1 MHASAYLVHSRN
13 GVYHARFVVPAT
25 HMNIDESREFR
36 ISTLTKDPR
45 DATSRARLLRVLV
58 ERIWASNRIPS
69 RISLIAYLRAQMA
82 TFQKPPRDIAP
93 FNAHK
98 DENGEWVFTDL
109 KPDDIQSVDQFLE
122 LMNKRAGS
130 TPLSQVAISPS
141 PADAKINDPGKLSPK
156 AKTRLIK
163 MIAEFLR
170 SEEEREKDKDIGHKS
185 VGPTKSR
192 LTVFHEYMGNVHIG
206 SLTPQNIQDYR
217 KALRYYP
224 ADRKSVEGMRFED
237 IVAMSKNK
245 RLLDAKG
252 KPLKALITTTIDGY
266 MQVLRNFLTF
276 CKNQYA
282 VNPTV
287 VEAINDKKKNINEG
301 ESIQRRAFNAAEL
314 NAIFGSEY
322 IREGYYNCP
331 YQYWIP
337 LLAAFTGARL
347 NELSQLAP
355 NDIKQD
361 QDGTWYIDITDTP
374 DDDEEKQDSKQLK
387 NKESRRIV
395 PVHKKLIELGF
406 IEFVESQK
414 KVAATNLCNINPA
427 KADKHGKAPG
437 QWFNSKYLREYL
449 EIEDRAVVFHSFRH
463 LFITTL
469 AQAIIDASGIKTE
482 NLIEERFPEA
492 VILRRIAGHAVA
504 HNLTA
509 GRGKYDAHTDTYM
522 GQFSMESM
530 ARVMN
535 RLEYPNVQFTPYI
548 PLVLGK
554 KRRAKPKKKEAV
566 ELPIAQIALP
576 ELVKE
581 PVMLVPQSTKPTE
594 PEPEINYGIGFEDVD
609 LGKFLR

>member
-1 MHASAYLVHSRN
+1 
-13 GVYHARFVVPAT
+13 
-25 HMNIDESREFR
+25 
-36 ISTLTKDPR
+36 
-45 DATSRARLLRVLV
+45 
-58 ERIWASNRIPS
+58 
-69 RISLIAYLRAQMA
+69 MA
-82 TFQKPPRDIAP
+82 TFQKPPRDLFP

-98 DENGEWVFTDL
+98 DENGEWAFTDL
-109 KPDDIQSVDQFLE
+109 KPDDIQSMDKFLE
-122 LMNKRAGS
+122 VMDKRAGS

-156 AKTRLIK
+156 ARTRLIK

-185 VGPTKSR
+185 VGPSKSR
-192 LTVFHEYMGNVHIG
+192 LTVFHEFMGNVHIG

-224 ADRKSVEGMRFED
+224 ADRKTVEGMKFHD

-245 RLLDAKG
+245 RLLDAEG
-252 KPLKALITTTIDGY
+252 KPLETLITTTIDGY

-287 VEAINDKKKNINEG
+287 VEAVNDKKKNVNEG
-301 ESIQRRAFNAAEL
+301 QSIQRRAFNSDEL

-322 IREGYYNCP
+322 MREGYYNCP

-347 NELSQLAP
+347 NELGQLTP

-361 QDGTWYIDITDTP
+361 KDGTWYIDITDTP
-374 DDDEEKQDSKQLK
+374 DDDEEMIDTKQLK

-395 PVHKKLIELGF
+395 PVHSKLIELGF
-406 IEFVESQK
+406 IEFAKSQK
-414 KVAATNLCNINPA
+414 NIAASNLCNIQPA
-427 KADKHGKAPG
+427 KADKYGKAPG
-437 QWFNSKYLREYL
+437 QWFNSNYLREYL
-449 EIEDRAVVFHSFRH
+449 EIADKAVVFHSFRH

-469 AQAIIDASGIKTE
+469 AQSIIDASGIKTE

-504 HNLTA
+504 HTLTA

-554 KRRAKPKKKEAV
+554 KRRAKPKKKKV
-566 ELPIAQIALP
+566 TELTIDQLTIPVDGKTSLKVVLP
-576 ELVKE
+576 T
-581 PVMLVPQSTKPTE
+581 TKPIE
-594 PEPEINYGIGFEDVD
+594 LAPEAGCEIEFEDID
-609 LGKFLR
+609 MGKFFK